1 MDKLQFKISSAL
13 KDLIGRDL
21 IINDNVA
28 IFELIKNSYD
38 AYAENVEIVFEENK
52 IIISD
57 NGKGMSYD
65 DLINKWLFLAYSEKK
80 DSVENRAEDRKHS
93 YRDNIN
99 RHFAG
104 AKGVGRFSCDRLG
117 EKLVLT
123 TCSKKNNTVER
134 ISVNWADFEKDQK
147 EEFVN
152 IRVNHETL
160 KNNITFPENQ
170 HTGTILEITNLR
182 NKWDRTKLLILK
194 NSLEKLINPFS
205 ETTHFSIEI
214 ICNREKST
222 DLDLMEKNIHDRNIV
237 NGIIKNTITK
247 IITLKTTKIE
257 VKVNKDYIETSLI
270 DRDIEIYKIREKN
283 IFSKLNNVEI
293 NLYFLN
299 TAAKRTFTIEMGLQ
313 PVKYGSVFLFRNGF
327 RILPFG
333 DENDDSWGINRRTQ
347 QGYNRTLGTRDLFG
361 RVDIHTDRIDE
372 FKEVSSRD
380 GGLIQSETTIQLF
393 RLFEITH
400 RRLERYVT
408 GVLWG
413 EGFLKREY
421 FKEKLEVEKNR
432 EALRKDKDLDSPDYI
447 MTSCLGSK
455 VDFIQLIKTLICDKN
470 IEVLSYNQK
479 LADVFSEPTFIKTT
493 NPQIILDLK
502 KIAQKTGDIEL
513 LDLIQKTQNNIIQMQ
528 NEKLKAE
535 KRADEAIIQLQQAN
549 KKTEQAQY
557 EAQIAIQKQKET
569 ELYNKRLENENL
581 FLQTD
586 VNSDVQQ
593 LTSLQHT
600 ITHTSNTIEVKLKKA
615 MDCVQQKDLEN
626 LFNILNEIFILNQR
640 IQTVSGLVSK
650 VNFDTKASKIK
661 KDFIKFVNDY
671 VSIYCTTNYSMVK
684 FHVEKTNIVWNTRF
698 EPIKIIIIIDNLIS
712 NSLKADAQ
720 NISINWSETDNE
732 ILLNF
737 MDDGIGIKEKN
748 IPFIFNYRF
757 TTTDGGG
764 LGLFH
769 VKNIME
775 QDFCGN
781 IEFVR
786 QHISGAV
793 FKIIFPRERK

>member
-1 MDKLQFKISSAL
+1 MNKLQFKVSSAL

-28 IFELIKNSYD
+28 VFELIKNSYD
-38 AYAENVEIVFEENK
+38 AYAEKVEIVFEEDK
-52 IIISD
+52 IIVSD
-57 NGKGMSYD
+57 NGKGMSYEA
-65 DLINKWLFLAYSEKK
+65 LIKKWLFLAYSEKK
-80 DSVENRAEDRKHS
+80 EGETDSEEERKHS

-123 TCSKKNNTVER
+123 TCSKNNATER
-134 ISVNWADFEKDQK
+134 ISVDWTDFEKDQK
-147 EEFVN
+147 NEFEN
-152 IRVNHETL
+152 ISVYHETL
-160 KNNITFPENQ
+160 DDSMVFPENH
-170 HTGTILEITNLR
+170 HTGTILEIIGLR
-182 NKWDRTKLLILK
+182 NKWDRTKILSLK

-214 ICNREKST
+214 ICNREKPT
-222 DLDLMEKNIHDRNIV
+222 DLDLIEKNVHDRNIV
-237 NGIIKNTITK
+237 NGVIKNTITK
-247 IITLKTTKIE
+247 IISLKTTKIE
-257 VKVNKDYIETSLI
+257 VKVNKDFIETSLI
-270 DRDIEIYKIREKN
+270 DRDIEIYKIKEKN
-283 IFSKLNNVEI
+283 IFSKLNQVEI

-333 DENDDSWGINRRTQ
+333 DENDDSWGINRRAQ
-347 QGYNRTLGTRDLFG
+347 QGYNRTLSTRDLFG

-421 FKEKLEVEKNR
+421 FKEKLEVERNR
-432 EALRKDKDLDSPDYI
+432 EALRKDKELDSPNYI
-447 MTSCLGSK
+447 ITSCLGSK

-479 LADVFSEPTFIKTT
+479 LADVFSEPAFIKTT
-493 NPQIILDLK
+493 NPQIVLDLK
-502 KIAQKTGDIEL
+502 KIAQKTGDLAL
-513 LDLIQKTQNNIIQMQ
+513 LNIINETQNKIIEIQ
-528 NEKLKAE
+528 NEKLMAE
-535 KRADEAIIQLQQAN
+535 KRADEAFIQLQQAN
-549 KKTEQAQY
+549 QRTEQAQY
-557 EAQIAIQKQKET
+557 EAQIAIQRQKEA
-569 ELYNKRLENENL
+569 ESQNQRLENENL

-586 VNSDVQQ
+586 VNSNVQQ

-615 MDCVQQKDLEN
+615 MECAQKNDLKN

-640 IQTVSGLVSK
+640 IQTISGLVSK

-661 KDFIKFVNDY
+661 NDLIKFVNDY
-671 VSIYCTTNYSMVK
+671 ISIYCTTNYSMVK

-786 QHISGAV
+786 QHTSGAV